1 MPVVDISQFEKS
13 VVIHFDVEDKR
24 INAYTLATTLVSLA
38 DAAKAANSSL
48 NAGYDI
54 EIVVEAIGPG
64 SFRTQITAVYSN
76 SKNLFS
82 NQLVVGLVIGILGNY
97 IYERTLSVDDKISVE
112 VKTDEVVIQRG
123 NDRVIVPRNVYDA
136 TRKVEKNPLFVK
148 AMTRTFE
155 SVAADEKVKSIGLV
169 SSMNSPPPEIP
180 ISHDTL
186 QQLAIETLEDP
197 DARIIQERAELQIVK
212 AILEKSKR
220 KWEFMW
226 RGIKISAPVVNEQF
240 YVNFFAHDITIAPG
254 DTLEVTL
261 AIKQTKDIDTGIY
274 SNVGYEVVEVH
285 SHIPRI
291 KQISLTPSQVD

>member
-97 IYERTLSVDDKISVE
+97 IYERTLSVEANISVE

-148 AMTRTFE
+148 AMTKTFE

-169 SSMNSPPPEIP
+169 SAMNSPPPEIP

-186 QQLAIETLEDP
+186 QQLAIETPEDP

-240 YVNFFAHDITIAPG
+240 YINFFAHDITIAPG

-274 SNVGYEVVEVH
+274 SNIGYEVVEVH
-285 SHIPRI
+285 NHIPRI
-291 KQISLTPSQVD
+291 KQISLTPPEED